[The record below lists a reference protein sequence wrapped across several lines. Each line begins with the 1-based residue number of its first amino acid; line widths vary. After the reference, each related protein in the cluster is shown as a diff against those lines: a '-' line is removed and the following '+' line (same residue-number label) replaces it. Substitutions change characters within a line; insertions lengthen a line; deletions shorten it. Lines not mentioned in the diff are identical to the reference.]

1 MIVEIFLYFQATAD
15 KTFLQFSL
23 PPALRSHH
31 EYLVKLATTS
41 IANPIDSLQKDFL
54 VPILCNTFSTTHEV
68 FQQPMLGLVKAI
80 GGNAEI
86 PVSVAMP
93 GSTTGSLTALGP
105 TEPLSMEILDSLS
118 VHAKMSLIHSIVTFI
133 QKQVTAK
140 SMHSLSPALVETYC
154 RLLVYSEIET
164 LGVKG
169 FLNQLL
175 PLVFRENAWGIL
187 HVLLEIFSY
196 RLHHIQAHFRLNLL
210 THLQGGLV
218 GGNHPMLSKNAQ
230 LSLCIESTA
239 LRLITGL
246 GNSEIGPGS
255 KSASSGSTSTTGSSG
270 LAQGVSQSRQG
281 LQQPSGGGAS
291 GNVVLCG
298 DSEELN
304 RVVVLT
310 LARAIHVNGLE
321 QQLAPWVKDTLN
333 SIMQKTPHSWPSHT
347 LKNFPQIMQDF
358 FKVS

>member
-1 MIVEIFLYFQATAD
+1 LFYFQATAD

-41 IANPIDSLQKDFL
+41 IDNPTDSLQKDFL
-54 VPILCNTFSTTHEV
+54 VPILCNTFSTTQEV
-68 FQQPMLGLVKAI
+68 FPQSMACLVKAI
-80 GGNAEI
+80 GGHTEI
-86 PVSVAMP
+86 PVSVVMP

-218 GGNHPMLSKNAQ
+218 GGTHPMLAKNAQ

-246 GNSEIGPGS
+246 GNSEISPGN
-255 KSASSGSTSTTGSSG
+255 KSASTGSTSTSSG
-270 LAQGVSQSRQG
+270 LSGSVLGVSQLRQG
-281 LQQPSGGGAS
+281 GQQPGGPS

-358 FKVS
+358 FKVRYV